1 MDSKPPIVPVVG
13 VADVPLEAGYTVGEY
28 VIEGQIGEGGFGSV
42 FKASHPLIGKV
53 VAIKVLHRRYSA
65 QPDMVS
71 RFIAE
76 ARAVNQIRHR
86 HIIDIFAF
94 GQIEDGRHYYIMEY
108 LDGLSLE
115 EYILRRGRMDLGEAI
130 PILRALARA
139 LDATHA
145 KGIAHRDLKPDNVF
159 MVADGEGGF
168 EPRLLDFGI
177 AKLLYEDAAQEHKT
191 RTGAPMGTP
200 QYMSPEQ
207 CRGRDVD
214 HRTDIYGFGI
224 MAYRM
229 LTGTLPFDGGD
240 YMDILLAQI
249 SEEPAAPSSLVPS
262 LPPAVD
268 SVIGWMLR
276 KEPGERPPNLI
287 TAVRGLEDAAAALGI
302 AVAPPSTSAVHIS
315 LTTPVPMQ
323 HTPPVIRSLFGAPG
337 ASMRAP
343 SLVGA
348 APHITP
354 LSPRARSRGVGRK
367 LLMLALGLAGAVAAG
382 LVVHWALSSARGQEM
397 AGQAGQA
404 SALQHAASATNDS
417 ATAHAA
423 PGTAID
429 PALGAGAQERS
440 TGHGAGSPD
449 DPPATAPQR
458 ASEEEPRFVT
468 LAIAGTP
475 KGTEVYGPQGLLG
488 IAPGEIQL
496 LRGEEPILLTFKA
509 DAHHPK
515 SRQVV
520 PLEDGSIEVKLIRRK
535 GRRGRIQPVR
545 KRAPPR
551 TERPRDTLED
561 PFD

>member
-94 GQIEDGRHYYIMEY
+94 GQIEDGRHYYVMEY

-115 EYILRRGRMDLGEAI
+115 EYILRRGRMDLGEVI

-177 AKLLYEDAAQEHKT
+177 AKLLYEDAPQEHKT

-249 SEEPAAPSSLVPS
+249 GEEPAAPSSLVPS
-262 LPPAVD
+262 LPPDVD
-268 SVIGWMLR
+268 QVIGWMLR
-276 KEPGERPPNLI
+276 KEPGERPPNLV

-323 HTPPVIRSLFGAPG
+323 HTPPLIRSLVGAPG

-343 SLVGA
+343 SLVGT
-348 APHITP
+348 APHLAP
-354 LSPRARSRGVGRK
+354 LPPRARSRDIGRK

-382 LVVHWALSSARGQEM
+382 IVVHWALSSARGQKT

-404 SALQHAASATNDS
+404 LASQHAASAAGDS
-417 ATAHAA
+417 ATADAA
-423 PGTAID
+423 PDTRS
-429 PALGAGAQERS
+429 AQERRTDQAADS
-440 TGHGAGSPD
+440 SG
-449 DPPATAPQR
+449 DPPSTAPAR

-520 PLEDGSIEVKLIRRK
+520 PLEDGAIEVKLIRRK
-535 GRRGRIQPVR
+535 GRRGRVQPAR